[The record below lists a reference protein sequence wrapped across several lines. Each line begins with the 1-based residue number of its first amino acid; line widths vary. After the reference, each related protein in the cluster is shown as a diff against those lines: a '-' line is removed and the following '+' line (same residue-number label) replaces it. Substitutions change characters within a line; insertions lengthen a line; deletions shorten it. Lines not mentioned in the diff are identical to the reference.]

1 MNIVKDVARSD
12 KARIIGKIS
21 RNDDGY
27 LQGTA
32 IVARSGILEY
42 FEGGRMVKEYV
53 PPEELARA
61 DSLATLRLKPVTN
74 GHPSARLV
82 TPSNVKQFQVGMTGE
97 NVHSD
102 GDVLSSTIT
111 INDNAAISEVNAGKR
126 ELSCGYRCDIVNEP
140 GTTTSGERYDRM
152 QTNRRYNHV
161 AICDLGRAGP
171 VASLNMDEAART
183 ALLASIHL
191 DAADV
196 FETGT
201 PNFREDHL
209 EEGSSDETIS
219 KNIKHLVESGYS
231 QEQAGAIA
239 YKKAGKSK
247 KDSISPSKRSRPM
260 NVPITLKS
268 IVYNDQAPEVA
279 AALTDALATIETVRK
294 DSTTALA
301 AMQTKLDAE
310 TAAHT
315 ATKTKLDAANA
326 EIAAMPA
333 KVLASAKARAE
344 LVAVSKPHLDQA
356 DQDKID
362 SLSDAQIKLA
372 VANKAFPA
380 AKETLA
386 TVKVD
391 NADAVNTWYTA
402 ALTTLK
408 NDATDAAA
416 AANRES
422 VNGKPDPTK
431 QTHTDSQ
438 EEWEKNQLK
447 HDHKGN
453 REQFL
458 RN

>member
-1 MNIVKDVARSD
+1 M
-12 KARIIGKIS
+12 
-21 RNDDGY
+21 
-27 LQGTA
+27 
-32 IVARSGILEY
+32 
-42 FEGGRMVKEYV
+42 
-53 PPEELARA
+53 
-61 DSLATLRLKPVTN
+61 PVTI
-74 GHPSARLV
+74 
-82 TPSNVKQFQVGMTGE
+82 KI
-97 NVHSD
+97 D
-102 GDVLSSTIT
+102 GIDYP
-111 INDNAAISEVNAGKR
+111 E
-126 ELSCGYRCDIVNEP
+126 
-140 GTTTSGERYDRM
+140 
-152 QTNRRYNHV
+152 
-161 AICDLGRAGP
+161 
-171 VASLNMDEAART
+171 
-183 ALLASIHL
+183 
-191 DAADV
+191 
-196 FETGT
+196 
-201 PNFREDHL
+201 
-209 EEGSSDETIS
+209 
-219 KNIKHLVESGYS
+219 
-231 QEQAGAIA
+231 
-239 YKKAGKSK
+239 
-247 KDSISPSKRSRPM
+247 
-260 NVPITLKS
+260 
-268 IVYNDQAPEVA
+268 QAPEVSKHIEKLDA
-279 AALTDALATIETVRK
+279 AVV
-294 DSTTALA
+294 A
-301 AMQTKLDAE
+301 AQTKLDAE
-310 TAAHT
+310 TAAHV

-326 EIAAMPA
+326 EIAGLPA
-333 KVLASAKARAE
+333 KIAAAAKARAE

-458 RN
+458 KN

>member
-1 MNIVKDVARSD
+1 MPNILKDVARSD

-42 FEGGRMVKEYV
+42 FEDGKMVKEYV

-126 ELSCGYRCDIVNEP
+126 ELSCGYRCDVITEP
-140 GTTTSGERYDRM
+140 GTTTTGERYDRK
-152 QTNRRYNHV
+152 QVNRRYNHV

-196 FETGT
+196 YECGEADF
-201 PNFREDHL
+201 
-209 EEGSSDETIS
+209 
-219 KNIKHLVESGYS
+219 
-231 QEQAGAIA
+231 
-239 YKKAGKSK
+239 
-247 KDSISPSKRSRPM
+247 KDITKTYTQSLQRSRPM
-260 NVPITLKS
+260 PVPIT
-268 IVYNDQAPEVA
+268 INGITYNDQAPEVA
-279 AALTDALATIETVRK
+279 KHIETLTAQIAQAK
-294 DSTTALA
+294 ADSVTAVA
-301 AMQTKLDAE
+301 AVQTKLDAA
-310 TAAHT
+310 TAAGT
-315 ATKTKLDAANA
+315 AVQTKLDAANA
-326 EIAAMPA
+326 EIAGLPA
-333 KVLASAKARAE
+333 KIAAAAKARAD
-344 LVAVSKPHLDQA
+344 LVAQAKPHLDKA
-356 DQDKID
+356 DVDKID
-362 SLSDAQIKLA
+362 TLTDAQIRLA
-372 VANKAFPA
+372 VAAKAFPA
-380 AKETLA
+380 AKDKIA
-386 TVKVD
+386 AVKTD
-391 NADAVNTWYTA
+391 NADAVQVWYDA

-408 NDATDAAA
+408 NDKTDTAA
-416 AANRES
+416 AANRVAANGVAHNDGADKGADSKNKPKTKEDAES
-422 VNGKPDPTK
+422 EVCNRHKKTSNRDAL
-431 QTHTDSQ
+431 
-438 EEWEKNQLK
+438 LK
-447 HDHKGN
+447 
-453 REQFL
+453 
-458 RN
+458 

>member
-1 MNIVKDVARSD
+1 MTNILKDVARSD
-12 KARIIGKIS
+12 KARIIGKMF

-111 INDNAAISEVNAGKR
+111 INDNVAISEVNAGKR

-171 VASLNMDEAART
+171 VAALNMDEAQRN
-183 ALLASIHL
+183 ALLGNIHL

-196 FETGT
+196 FEVGK
-201 PNFREDHL
+201 PDYRNEVA
-209 EEGSSDETIS
+209 EVA
-219 KNIKHLVESGYS
+219 NINPENVKFDDFSVP
-231 QEQAGAIA
+231 Q
-239 YKKAGKSK
+239 
-247 KDSISPSKRSRPM
+247 KRSRPM
-260 NVPITLKS
+260 PVTIKIDGIDYPE
-268 IVYNDQAPEVA
+268 QAPEVSKHIEKLDA
-279 AALTDALATIETVRK
+279 AVVAAKAATATV
-294 DSTTALA
+294 
-301 AMQTKLDAE
+301 QTKLDAE
-310 TAAHT
+310 TAAHV

-326 EIAAMPA
+326 EIAGLPA
-333 KVLASAKARAE
+333 KIAAAAKARAE
-344 LVAVSKPHLDQA
+344 LVAQAKPHMDKA
-356 DQDKID
+356 EVDKID
-362 SLSDAQIKLA
+362 TLTDAQIRLA
-372 VANKAFPA
+372 VAAKAFPA
-380 AKETLA
+380 AKDKIA
-386 TVKVD
+386 AVKTD
-391 NADAVNTWYTA
+391 NADAVQVWYDA

-408 NDATDAAA
+408 NDKTDTAA
-416 AANRES
+416 AANR
-422 VNGKPDPTK
+422 VAANGVAHNDGADKGA
-431 QTHTDSQ
+431 DS
-438 EEWEKNQLK
+438 KNQPKTKEDAESEVCNRHKKTSNRDALLK
-447 HDHKGN
+447 
-453 REQFL
+453 
-458 RN
+458 